1 LNAIWD
7 HLLFGFKAH
16 SLPADA
22 TRQGN
27 LNQEIVKLEAHP
39 EKREGIWAIR
49 EGDRDGLLPPLR

>member
-1 LNAIWD
+1 
-7 HLLFGFKAH
+7 LLGFKAH

-49 EGDRDGLLPPLR
+49 EGDRAGLLPPLR